1 MRNRRTFLYRLGT
14 AMAEGATEKG
24 TQAGFWTPP

>member
-14 AMAEGATEKG
+14 ATTEGATEKG
-24 TQAGFWTPP
+24 AQAGFWTPP